1 VWDNRPLGRKYVPR
15 SLPDVRDNSKSYHN
29 GNLRATG
36 PRLLVVGRFEF
47 SLARSSASRNHKPRL
62 EFRGASEIMKRANDN
77 AAAFGM
83 VGHNI
88 AGSLSD
94 SARGQHN
101 WTRKNH
107 RAWVCTLLACAVMAP
122 PDIRRVWTWL
132 PCSCLPRLFSETFK
146 LTRCPAINGVRLLPS
161 DSRPYIFTAML

>member
-36 PRLLVVGRFEF
+36 PPLSVIGSLIFARTPGTEAGITNHVWSLKELVGLLER
-47 SLARSSASRNHKPRL
+47 
-62 EFRGASEIMKRANDN
+62 INDN
-77 AAAFGM
+77 AAEFGM

-94 SARGQHN
+94 SARGEHN

-132 PCSCLPRLFSETFK
+132 PGSCLPRFFSETFK
-146 LTRCPAINGVRLLPS
+146 LTRYPAINCVPT
-161 DSRPYIFTAML
+161 PTF

>member
-1 VWDNRPLGRKYVPR
+1 MSGTILKVTITAIYVQQAALRNRQLDFR
-15 SLPDVRDNSKSYHN
+15 SDASN
-29 GNLRATG
+29 G
-36 PRLLVVGRFEF
+36 
-47 SLARSSASRNHKPRL
+47 SRNHQSRL
-62 EFRGASEIMKRANDN
+62 ESERIGGILERVNDN
-77 AAAFGM
+77 AAEFGM

-107 RAWVCTLLACAVMAP
+107 SAWVCTLLACAVMAP

-132 PCSCLPRLFSETFK
+132 PSSCLPRLFSETFE
-146 LTRCPAINGVRLLPS
+146 LTRYPAINCVPT
-161 DSRPYIFTAML
+161 PTF